1 MSVLRPIRT
10 AAAVTAPHN
19 GVWHRL
25 ARNIAKNGVW
35 LTLPPLLFSLIL
47 MSSLPVSLT
56 PAVFNRGIPDVLL
69 NGESIMRILAFAIP
83 AFFSIGLSTRIQKQ
97 GLTLYLAGV
106 AFYYLSYGALILF
119 PDSAWSTSML
129 GFVAPAYTNL
139 FWMVGLGLMGE
150 RLYFPARLRYR
161 PVFFI
166 APAAIFLVFHIAH
179 AVVAYLR

>member
-1 MSVLRPIRT
+1 MSILHPIRT
-10 AAAVTAPHN
+10 AAIAAAPHN
-19 GVWHRL
+19 GVLHRL
-25 ARNIAKNGVW
+25 ARNIVRNGIW
-35 LTLPPLLFSLIL
+35 LTLPPLFFSLIL
-47 MSSLPVSLT
+47 MSSLPAALT
-56 PAVFNRGIPDVLL
+56 PALFNRDIPDVLL
-69 NGESIMRILAFAIP
+69 SGESIMRILVFAMP
-83 AFFSIGLSTRIQKQ
+83 AFFSIGLSSRTQKQ
-97 GLTLYLAGV
+97 GLALYLAGV

-150 RLYFPARLRYR
+150 RFHFPARLRYR

-179 AVVAYLR
+179 AVIAYLR